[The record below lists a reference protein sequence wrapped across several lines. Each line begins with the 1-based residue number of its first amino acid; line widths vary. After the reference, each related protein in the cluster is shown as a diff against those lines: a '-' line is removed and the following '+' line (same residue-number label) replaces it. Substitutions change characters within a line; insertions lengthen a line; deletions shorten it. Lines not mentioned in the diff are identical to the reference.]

1 MSNTGDSSAPP
12 AMRRAACDKCHDSK
26 TRCLKDV
33 NSDGCQ
39 RCTRLGLACTYRP
52 PLRMGRPKENAG
64 QKSTGKNA
72 VPPVGG
78 NQDVAI
84 RGREKGSRGL
94 RNTQTQKAQLRA
106 KVAQNEQGASV
117 PIPWDQGPTIVAAN
131 AGIQHGLGKDFDTNF
146 SPNSSDSGFWH
157 SQTNRSTTSRST
169 ASLST
174 PLECSDTAEGIWI
187 EHCISPPFSNVPI

>member
-39 RCTRLGLACTYRP
+39 RCIRLGLACTHRP
-52 PLRMGRPKENAG
+52 PLRMGRPKENAR
-64 QKSTGKNA
+64 QKPTGKNA
-72 VPPVGG
+72 VPLVGE
-78 NQDVAI
+78 NQDGAI

-94 RNTQTQKAQLRA
+94 RTTQMQKAQLRA
-106 KVAQNEQGASV
+106 KVAQNEQGANV
-117 PIPWDQGPTIVAAN
+117 PVPWDQGPAMVAAN
-131 AGIQHGLGKDFDTNF
+131 AGIQHGLDKNFDTN
-146 SPNSSDSGFWH
+146 SLH
-157 SQTNRSTTSRST
+157 SQTNWSTTSRST

-174 PLECSDTAEGIWI
+174 PLYCSDTAEGIWI
-187 EHCISPPFSNVPI
+187 EHCTSPPFSNVPI